1 MLFFGRCCWL
11 CLRRKHFSN
20 FQNAS
25 RAFSRN
31 FFLCNRARISLPTS
45 FTVYLYLLLLS
56 YLLLYLLLLSYLLL
70 YLLLLSYLLL
80 SYLLLYLP
88 TTFLP
93 TSLFTYYFL
102 TYFFIYYY
110 FLTYFFIYLLLSYPL
125 LYYSTSFLTHF
136 FIYSTSFLY
145 FKSFLPLSYSTS
157 HFTSNPY
164 LLSYSTS
171 LFTLL
176 CSLHPITYFLTLFS
190 VQSTAFSSFGVWFM
204 VNHNTP
210 LDHKCRSSS
219 INLIFGISSDIL
231 PIFIHTSSKLH

>member
-1 MLFFGRCCWL
+1 MPVARFREIFFYAIVRGL
-11 CLRRKHFSN
+11 TCL
-20 FQNAS
+20 
-25 RAFSRN
+25 
-31 FFLCNRARISLPTS
+31 LS

-56 YLLLYLLLLSYLLL
+56 YLLLYLLLLSYLLLSYLLL

-93 TSLFTYYFL
+93 TSLF
-102 TYFFIYYY
+102 IY
-110 FLTYFFIYLLLSYPL
+110 I
-125 LYYSTSFLTHF
+125 FLTHF
-136 FIYSTSFLY
+136 FITLLP
-145 FKSFLPLSYSTS
+145 FLP
-157 HFTSNPY
+157 
-164 LLSYSTS
+164 TS

-176 CSLHPITYFLTLFS
+176 PFFTSNPSYHFLILLLTLLQILTYFLTLPRYLPYFVHFIPLPTSSPYFLFNTLFS